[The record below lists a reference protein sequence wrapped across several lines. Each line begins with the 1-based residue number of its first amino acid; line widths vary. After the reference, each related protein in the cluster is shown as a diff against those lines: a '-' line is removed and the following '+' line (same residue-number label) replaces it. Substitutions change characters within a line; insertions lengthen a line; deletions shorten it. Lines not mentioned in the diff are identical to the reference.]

1 MIRAEKIDLLS
12 DTISELKIDKKD
24 VDKSVDDEIRD
35 KAYDDW
41 NEVRLLVE
49 EIEKLFPKKEYL
61 NNSSLDGERQILIN
75 KFNDTFKNINDDDS
89 LKFDVLTLLNRLG
102 ITPTKKIKIENK
114 ITKKNK
120 FQ

>member
-24 VDKSVDDEIRD
+24 VDKSVDEIRNE
-35 KAYDDW
+35 AYDSW

-49 EIEKLFPKKEYL
+49 EIEELFPKKEYL
-61 NNSSLDGERQILIN
+61 NNRSLDDERQILIN

-89 LKFDVLTLLNRLG
+89 LKFDVLALLNRLG